1 MRKSFLNWGIGV
13 ALLVAGSIAVGLS
26 ACAGASLRLPT
37 AEELAP
43 AVTVRQVGDV
53 EALRRGRAVYV
64 TECAACHRLYSPAD
78 YSPEQWPGIV
88 ARMARRA
95 SLAGDQAADL
105 LLYLLAAACAEGEKL
120 PVLTCG

>member
-1 MRKSFLNWGIGV
+1 MRKSFLNQGIGA
-13 ALLVAGSIAVGLS
+13 ALLVAGSLAAGLG
-26 ACAGASLRLPT
+26 ACAGAPLRLPM

-43 AVTVRQVGDV
+43 AVAVRQAGDV

-64 TECAACHRLYSPAD
+64 TECAACHRLYAPAD
-78 YSPEQWPGIV
+78 YTPEQWRGMV

-105 LLYLLAAACAEGEKL
+105 LLYLMAAGRM
-120 PVLTCG
+120 GR